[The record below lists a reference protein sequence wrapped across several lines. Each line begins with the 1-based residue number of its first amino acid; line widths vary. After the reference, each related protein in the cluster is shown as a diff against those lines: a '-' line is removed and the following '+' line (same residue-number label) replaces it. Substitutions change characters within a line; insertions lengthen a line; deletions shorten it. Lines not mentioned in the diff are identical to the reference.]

1 MFRKTPYSLQG
12 KLKLSLNM
20 SMSRTIILFVTI
32 GLILTSCENKSSYV
46 PVSNE
51 SGALQKSI
59 TTERSSDNEKNPN
72 IGSFT
77 VPYKLLS
84 NGIKTIHVKFNNS
97 ASFDAIFDTGCSG
110 MLISL
115 QEAMSLVKSGTLTQN
130 DIIGTQQSSIAS
142 GEVMENQ
149 VFNIHEITLVDVNGR
164 SHTLID
170 IPVTVVENPGAA
182 VLLGDIVIDQLADN
196 NSYTVDLKRR
206 VIIFN

>member
-1 MFRKTPYSLQG
+1 MSKT
-12 KLKLSLNM
+12 
-20 SMSRTIILFVTI
+20 TILFVVI
-32 GLILTSCENKSSYV
+32 GLILTACENKSTYV

-51 SGALQKSI
+51 SDDSQKSI
-59 TTERSSDNEKNPN
+59 TTERSSVNEKHLY
-72 IGSFT
+72 IDSFT

-84 NGIKTIHVKFNNS
+84 NGIKTLHVKFNDS

-142 GEVMENQ
+142 GEVMVNQ
-149 VFNIHEITLVDVNGR
+149 VFRIHEITLVDVNGKP
-164 SHTLID
+164 HTLVD

-182 VLLGDIVIDQLADN
+182 VLLGDVVIDQLAN
-196 NSYTVDLKRR
+196 NKSYTVDLQRR